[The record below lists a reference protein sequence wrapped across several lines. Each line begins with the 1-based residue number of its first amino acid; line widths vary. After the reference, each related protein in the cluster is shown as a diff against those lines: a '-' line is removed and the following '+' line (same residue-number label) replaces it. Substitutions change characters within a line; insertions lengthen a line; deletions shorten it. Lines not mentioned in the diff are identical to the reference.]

1 MHRSVV
7 PPIGQSFAKEIMV
20 VPRRLSAAA
29 AASFKDEAD
38 VFEEVQEM
46 MAAKVEAAT
55 GLPFQLG

>member
-1 MHRSVV
+1 
-7 PPIGQSFAKEIMV
+7 MV

-38 VFEEVQEM
+38 VFEEVQQV

-55 GLPFQLG
+55 GAPFAMMG

>member
-1 MHRSVV
+1 
-7 PPIGQSFAKEIMV
+7 MV

-55 GLPFQLG
+55 GVPFQLG